1 MPPGCDAGPV
11 GDPMGDSRA
20 DLLHRLRRVFF
31 PWCEQEIQA
40 PCVHDPEGDH
50 VMRWFRAR
58 GKGLVSEDELAA
70 AMTRIRVTAD
80 GSRMVLVHGRRT
92 RS

>member
-1 MPPGCDAGPV
+1 MPSGCG
-11 GDPMGDSRA
+11 GDPLA
-20 DLLHRLRRVFF
+20 DLLHRLRRVFC

-50 VMRWFRAR
+50 VTRWFRAR
-58 GKGLVSEDELAA
+58 GKGLVSENELTA

-80 GSRMVLVHGRRT
+80 GSRMVLVPERPA